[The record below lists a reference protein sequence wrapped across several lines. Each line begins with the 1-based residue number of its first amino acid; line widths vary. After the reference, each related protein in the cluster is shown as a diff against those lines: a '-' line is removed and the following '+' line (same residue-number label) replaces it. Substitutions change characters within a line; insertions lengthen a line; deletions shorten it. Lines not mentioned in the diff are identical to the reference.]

1 MKCEYTE
8 KVFEPNL
15 LRIGWVTTSDEWM
28 WVLGLVLVLLACGL
42 AGRSAAGARGS
53 GLPVGWAA
61 AVVGDGWRV
70 LVVLCGGW
78 LVLVACIE
86 PTDV

>member
-1 MKCEYTE
+1 MTGARRGRLKCEYTE

-42 AGRSAAGARGS
+42 AGHNAAGAR
-53 GLPVGWAA
+53 LMAWAA
-61 AVVGDGWRV
+61 
-70 LVVLCGGW
+70 GGG
-78 LVLVACIE
+78 AGGGG
-86 PTDV
+86 

>member
-28 WVLGLVLVLLACGL
+28 WLLGLVLVLLACGL

-53 GLPVGWAA
+53 GLPDGL
-61 AVVGDGWRV
+61 GGGGGGWRV

>member
-8 KVFEPNL
+8 KVVEPNL

-28 WVLGLVLVLLACGL
+28 WLLGLVLVLLACGL

-53 GLPVGWAA
+53 GLPDGLGGGRGWVTGVA
-61 AVVGDGWRV
+61 
-70 LVVLCGGW
+70 GGGGGR
-78 LVLVACIE
+78 A
-86 PTDV
+86 